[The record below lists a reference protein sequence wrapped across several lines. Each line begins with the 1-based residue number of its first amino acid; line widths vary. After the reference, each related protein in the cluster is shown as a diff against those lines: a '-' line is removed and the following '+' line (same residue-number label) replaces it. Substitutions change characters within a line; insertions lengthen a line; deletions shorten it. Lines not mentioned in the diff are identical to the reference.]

1 MEQLASPRARPD
13 TASTQEQKG
22 MKKTETCAWP
32 SSSFPARTISTVSLT
47 ASPSLSAAS
56 QRWAA
61 FPRQCQ
67 TSPTWPSGWAQVV
80 FSHPVR
86 PSRHS
91 PPVSILRRDALL
103 GTPSQSPVQAGGGRR
118 TCERRWATTTT
129 AVAAP
134 LPPTVATAVAEEC
147 PSSAVGATFIEEG
160 TPRLG
165 GQRTGLRLL
174 ATMRRG
180 RPPQP
185 C

>member
-32 SSSFPARTISTVSLT
+32 SSSSPARIISTVSLT

-61 FPRQCQ
+61 FARQCQ

-80 FSHPVR
+80 FSHPVH

-91 PPVSILRRDALL
+91 PPVSILRRDAFL
-103 GTPSQSPVQAGGGRR
+103 GTPSQSPVRRSRAGVVGMPLHPPAQQLARALARGGGRQ
-118 TCERRWATTTT
+118 RRQQWPRHCRQRWPPLSPRSAP
-129 AVAAP
+129 AAP
-134 LPPTVATAVAEEC
+134 SAP
-147 PSSAVGATFIEEG
+147 PSSARSAVQVG
-160 TPRLG
+160 
-165 GQRTGLRLL
+165 
-174 ATMRRG
+174 
-180 RPPQP
+180 
-185 C
+185 